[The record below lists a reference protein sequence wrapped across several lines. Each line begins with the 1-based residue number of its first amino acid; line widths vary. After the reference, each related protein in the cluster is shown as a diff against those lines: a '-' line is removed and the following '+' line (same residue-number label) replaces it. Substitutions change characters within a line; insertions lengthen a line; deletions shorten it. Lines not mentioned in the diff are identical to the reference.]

1 MVENLSLKKINS
13 ICNFQKRFRFLR
25 NEIKSLN
32 LKIIFYK
39 DVVMSMLNNLNYLN
53 NLKIFENTDSH
64 YLVIINEIK
73 KIKDLIDYFPEKL
86 KFKDLKE
93 KNLLNYQIQSLK
105 INNEIY

>member
-64 YLVIINEIK
+64 YLVINK
-73 KIKDLIDYFPEKL
+73 KNKRLDRLF
-86 KFKDLKE
+86 F
-93 KNLLNYQIQSLK
+93 
-105 INNEIY
+105 